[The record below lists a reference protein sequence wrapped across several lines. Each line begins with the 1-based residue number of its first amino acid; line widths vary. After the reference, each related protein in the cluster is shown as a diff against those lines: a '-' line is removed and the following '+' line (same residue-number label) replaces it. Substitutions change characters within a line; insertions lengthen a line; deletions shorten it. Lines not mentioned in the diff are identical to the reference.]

1 MNFKNYIFPVMSVR
15 GNTRKKKWFL
25 RGNLQNTINIRDSFK
40 WKKYSRTNIRN
51 QICYIGI
58 VSPLNM
64 K

>member
-1 MNFKNYIFPVMSVR
+1 MSVR

-51 QICYIGI
+51 QICYIEI